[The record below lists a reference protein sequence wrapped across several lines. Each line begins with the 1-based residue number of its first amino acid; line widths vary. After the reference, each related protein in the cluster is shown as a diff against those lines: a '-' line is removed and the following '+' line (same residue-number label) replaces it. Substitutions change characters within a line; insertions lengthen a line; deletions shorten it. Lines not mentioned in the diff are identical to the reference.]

1 MKKSLFALAAV
12 GALAS
17 TAQAQS
23 SVTVYGIVDAGYVGL
38 NARVAPG
45 KAADVA
51 KNQQSGFGD
60 SAESTSRLGFKG
72 NEDLGGGLSAF
83 FTVELGL
90 NLDTAQVIN
99 TGNTQNRQ
107 SFVGL
112 KKAGLGNF
120 AFGTQYTVAYNAQS
134 ATDAGQNNNVVGDI
148 TYTADKT
155 PTGGYTASNLYN
167 AKLSN
172 SGSYDLTQG
181 SYAGDSL
188 TVRQNNLL
196 TVNTDNFSGF
206 TGHAMFMLNNQNT
219 NQTAGTYG
227 SSATVSG
234 GTNNYNGWGL
244 GADYAYQK
252 AFATV
257 AYQSFLAQNPYAPA
271 ASAATTAALPTG
283 AIGTPTQFGIG
294 QGTLPGMNIRDN
306 QWYAAATYDFGILK
320 AYAQYV
326 NRKWTSQI
334 DPTQYLKRQGEQI
347 GVRSFITP
355 TIEAWAQGGLGSYAA
370 YGAANPS
377 AHLTT
382 YQVGSNYWLSKR
394 TNLYA
399 IYGAAGTSNVTT
411 AAGVT
416 TSFNVNNYALGV
428 RHTF

>member
-45 KAADVA
+45 GSTVVA

-60 SAESTSRLGFKG
+60 GAESTSRLGFKG

-90 NLDTAQVIN
+90 NLDTSQVIN
-99 TGNTQNRQ
+99 TGTTQNRQ

-134 ATDAGQNNNVVGDI
+134 ATDAGQNNNVVGDM

-155 PTGGYTASNLYN
+155 PTGGYDSSKLYN
-167 AKLSN
+167 AKYSN

-227 SSATVSG
+227 SSATVTG

-271 ASAATTAALPTG
+271 ASSATAAALPTG
-283 AIGTPTQFGIG
+283 AIGTATGFGIG
-294 QGTLPGMNIRDN
+294 QGTLPGLNVRDN
-306 QWYAAATYDFGILK
+306 
-320 AYAQYV
+320 
-326 NRKWTSQI
+326 
-334 DPTQYLKRQGEQI
+334 
-347 GVRSFITP
+347 
-355 TIEAWAQGGLGSYAA
+355 
-370 YGAANPS
+370 
-377 AHLTT
+377 
-382 YQVGSNYWLSKR
+382 
-394 TNLYA
+394 
-399 IYGAAGTSNVTT
+399 
-411 AAGVT
+411 
-416 TSFNVNNYALGV
+416 
-428 RHTF
+428 